1 MPVASGSRDHAE
13 SAVRPAA
20 LASKNRWWEKRKFLI
35 PAERAGLFG
44 NRFSRAFLHRQRG
57 PVCKGEARGRVFGVA
72 HRRKSRKMIASGVGR
87 TIELPK
93 PHADAS
99 TFSDFR
105 SGDSSW
111 LEWKEVPFM
120 VPVLDSHKTLFTLD
134 QARSMLPLLR
144 LIVADI
150 QLACRELAE
159 RRLHLHRMIR
169 RHEGRQSSMHLAE
182 LEDLRQD
189 IQEDAR
195 RFELY
200 VEELEK
206 LGVLLRSA
214 EVGVVDFPTVIDE
227 QLGFFTWKPD
237 DRDIAFWHS
246 GDQSW
251 TDREPIANTDAS
263 VP

>member
-1 MPVASGSRDHAE
+1 MAETGSGWLID
-13 SAVRPAA
+13 RPT
-20 LASKNRWWEKRKFLI
+20 R
-35 PAERAGLFG
+35 
-44 NRFSRAFLHRQRG
+44 
-57 PVCKGEARGRVFGVA
+57 
-72 HRRKSRKMIASGVGR
+72 
-87 TIELPK
+87 
-93 PHADAS
+93 HADAS
-99 TFSDFR
+99 GFCDFSRGGF
-105 SGDSSW
+105 SW

-189 IQEDAR
+189 LQEEAR

-214 EVGVVDFPTVIDE
+214 DVGVVDFPTVIDE

-237 DRDIAFWHS
+237 DRDIVFWHS

-251 TDREPIANTDAS
+251 MDREPITNTDAS
-263 VP
+263 VS

>member
-1 MPVASGSRDHAE
+1 
-13 SAVRPAA
+13 
-20 LASKNRWWEKRKFLI
+20 
-35 PAERAGLFG
+35 
-44 NRFSRAFLHRQRG
+44 
-57 PVCKGEARGRVFGVA
+57 
-72 HRRKSRKMIASGVGR
+72 
-87 TIELPK
+87 
-93 PHADAS
+93 
-99 TFSDFR
+99 
-105 SGDSSW
+105 
-111 LEWKEVPFM
+111 M

-159 RRLHLHRMIR
+159 RRLQLHRMIR

-189 IQEDAR
+189 VQEEGR

-200 VEELEK
+200 VDELEK

-251 TDREPIANTDAS
+251 MDREPIINTDAS